1 MKLSSMQR
9 FWLIQ
14 AITISLVILTGLS
27 AVQGADTAKDQ
38 VAVVNGTV
46 IMRQELENEVTR
58 TKNRMAAQG
67 QPVADDTIEK
77 MNQKILDQL
86 IDMEI
91 LLQESQKQKIQITDT
106 SVADHLAK
114 FKARYPSTEAYE
126 KALKEL
132 NISETDLKEN
142 TRKGLAVQE
151 LIEKQVTSKIEISDA
166 DRRSFYDSNPN
177 FFEQPE
183 QVEARHIL
191 IKLDPKDDKALQE
204 KALEKI
210 KEVQQQVKAGEDF
223 ADLVKK
229 YSEGP
234 SGKNGGDLGYFGRG
248 QMVKPF
254 EDAAVGLEPG
264 QISDIVKTRFG
275 YHLIMVTGKKA
286 ARTIPYEEVKEKIGS
301 HLKQQKTSESVKVYI
316 EKLKKEAKIEKS
328 L

>member
-1 MKLSSMQR
+1 MKFLSIR
-9 FWLIQ
+9 RVWLKT
-14 AITISLVILTGLS
+14 ITISLVILAGLTP
-27 AVQGADTAKDQ
+27 VQGADTAKDR

-46 IMRQELENEVTR
+46 ITRQELENEVTR
-58 TKNRMAAQG
+58 AKNRMAAQG
-67 QPVADDTIEK
+67 QPVAGGTIEK
-77 MNQKILDQL
+77 MGQKILDQL

-114 FKARYPSTEAYE
+114 FKARFPSAEAYE

-132 NISETDLKEN
+132 NISETDLKEK
-142 TRKGLAVQE
+142 TMKGLAVQK

-166 DRRSFYDSNPN
+166 DRRGFYDSNPN

-191 IKLDPKDDKALQE
+191 IKSDPKDEKAQQE

-210 KEVQQQVKAGEDF
+210 KEAQQQVKAGEDF
-223 ADLVKK
+223 ADLAKK

-254 EDAAVGLEPG
+254 EDAAFGLEPG

-286 ARTIPYEEVKEKIGS
+286 ARTIPYEEVKEKIGP
-301 HLKQQKTSESVKVYI
+301 HLKQQKSSESIKVYI
-316 EKLKKEAKIEKS
+316 EKLKKEVKIEKS

>member
-1 MKLSSMQR
+1 M
-9 FWLIQ
+9 
-14 AITISLVILTGLS
+14 
-27 AVQGADTAKDQ
+27 
-38 VAVVNGTV
+38 
-46 IMRQELENEVTR
+46 TR
-58 TKNRMAAQG
+58 AKNRMAAQG
-67 QPVADDTIEK
+67 QPVADVTIEK
-77 MNQKILDQL
+77 MDQKILDQL
-86 IDMEI
+86 IEMEI

-114 FKARYPSTEAYE
+114 FKARFPSAEAYE
-126 KALKEL
+126 KALKKL
-132 NISETDLKEN
+132 NISETDLKEK
-142 TRKGLAVQE
+142 TMKGLAVQE

-166 DRRSFYDSNPN
+166 DRRGFYDSNPN
-177 FFEQPE
+177 FLEQPE
-183 QVEARHIL
+183 QIEARHIL
-191 IKLDPKDDKALQE
+191 IKSDPKDEKAQQE

-210 KEVQQQVKAGEDF
+210 KEAQQQVKAGEDF
-223 ADLVKK
+223 ADLAKK

-254 EDAAVGLEPG
+254 EDAAFGLEPG

-286 ARTIPYEEVKEKIGS
+286 ARTIPYEEVKEKIGP
-301 HLKQQKTSESVKVYI
+301 HLKQQKSSESIKVYI